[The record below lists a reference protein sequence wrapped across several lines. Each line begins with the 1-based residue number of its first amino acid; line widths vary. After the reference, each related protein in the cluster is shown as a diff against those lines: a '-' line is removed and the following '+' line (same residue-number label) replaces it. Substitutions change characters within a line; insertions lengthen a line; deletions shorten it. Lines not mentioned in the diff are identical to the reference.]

1 MVSLSSFN
9 FPTYIHYQRLLA
21 FHATLTCTIHDC
33 SFPGYV
39 TSGRELQR
47 DRAKYTLFAWVDEEN
62 VFERKTYKSKH
73 NVSTKRFTLKPI
85 YLQILWSYDPWWS
98 SSVIWFIYLQI
109 LLFASTLINQ
119 HLINQW
125 WTHYWCLT
133 YSIPHTCIYLLII
146 R

>member
-21 FHATLTCTIHDC
+21 FQDWPVHVC

-73 NVSTKRFTLKPI
+73 NVST
-85 YLQILWSYDPWWS
+85 
-98 SSVIWFIYLQI
+98 
-109 LLFASTLINQ
+109 
-119 HLINQW
+119 
-125 WTHYWCLT
+125 
-133 YSIPHTCIYLLII
+133 
-146 R
+146 